1 MPVRD
6 FSTQMAE
13 MITRARPPQ
22 APSPGRPVVMEGGGL
37 GSLGGEAVG
46 TQIGIDLDPWMRLF
60 GYKSDEEID
69 KLYQQ
74 FVAEKERNPMGWGEA
89 KSSEPIQKTLKA
101 IRKRGRSPIIL
112 DESGLLDI
120 PGTTPEAMVREKKPT
135 GEQILSGA
143 YGSKAKEEL
152 SGEMEKA
159 RPFDEPKFLATAP
172 SGDITK
178 YMLNKANLARETAEA
193 SETKAEKNVREAEA
207 NSYNAAAKAH
217 EATARFD
224 EEKLKLLPEEQAR
237 LERESKAN
245 INMLNARAGRDRAEA
260 NTLLGGIRVSKVENK
275 GENMLLKS
283 TVNTYRTSQQ
293 AWITAYSK
301 VIGKPTRQMVD
312 LLTGITD
319 SHLSAVKNLG
329 RSKLGNESLSFWLS
343 MANQEFHSALEA
355 TTGELPT
362 RGRLFLPKKWEAV
375 SPEADILFRQRAIQ
389 GTDFVAAM
397 GNSIS
402 EENLFKALD
411 LFTRIYS
418 KITPT
423 SRLNKVAHQV
433 IRIGKQVGFDTSGL
447 EALVPRR
454 TKGATKGVTKGF

>member
-22 APSPGRPVVMEGGGL
+22 APPPGRPVVMQGRGL
-37 GSLGGEAVG
+37 GSLGGEVIE
-46 TQIGIDLDPWMRLF
+46 TQMGIDLDPWMRLF

-74 FVAEKERNPMGWGEA
+74 FVAEKERNPTAWGEA
-89 KSSEPIQKTLKA
+89 KNSEPIQKTLKA
-101 IRKRGRSPIIL
+101 IRKRGRGPIIL
-112 DESGLLDI
+112 DTSGLLDI
-120 PGTTPEAMVREKKPT
+120 PETTPEAMVREKKPT

-172 SGDITK
+172 SKDLNI
-178 YMLNKANLARETAEA
+178 YMLNKAKLAQATAEA
-193 SETKAEKNVREAEA
+193 SETKAGKKVLEAQA

-217 EATARFD
+217 EASAKFD
-224 EEKLKLLPEEQAR
+224 TEKLRLLPEEQAR
-237 LERESKAN
+237 LDRESKAN
-245 INMLNARAGRDRAEA
+245 INMLNVRARRDRVEA
-260 NTLLGGIRVSKVENK
+260 DAVWEGIKASRVENK
-275 GENMLLKS
+275 RENILLKS
-283 TVNTYRTSQQ
+283 TVDTYRISQQ
-293 AWITAYSK
+293 AWIRAYGK

-389 GTDFVAAM
+389 GTDFVTTM

-402 EENLFKALD
+402 RGNLFKALD